1 MNDSIIIAKLNN
13 QIKSLNIELEKNKK
27 YISNL
32 ELSLLQSQNK
42 YAELQSKYFL
52 NSSKEIE
59 YQKLKINL
67 KEKDILISELEKELT
82 KTRKN
87 YENET
92 RAFNIKYQHDIR
104 EAQFLNGKLNQKIEN
119 TSKIEKLNDL
129 LYSHTLLLEQKIL
142 DFKKDEQ
149 KRMQEKE
156 IEFEK
161 RVNEIK
167 KKMLDY
173 IREGKNLKDKSEQEQ
188 NQILQKFSIMNHNT
202 LLNELEFES
211 LQLEDLLKQRA
222 HLDNIIL
229 KIKSDLEIHKKVEK
243 KLINK
248 NKKYI
253 DMIRMLSIKIDEK
266 KIGNENEYINDNK
279 KNNNIEKK
287 FLFNE
292 SSKNFFSNKITKK
305 NNYKNNISFDKNEF
319 NKTQPLIKIIK
330 DQDNIAYKF
339 KKLNRVFS
347 CNSLDIEKQ
356 KNINKEKVLINKL
369 DLQKELIKITKEL
382 KDSKSYCEYYKEKL
396 DLINDKYKNIINM
409 FDEALNKVYE
419 DKKIENIKD
428 IYIDLNEFKKCN
440 FEKLSKEKR
449 YSLIVLLI
457 QYIIPLI
464 NKDNLPDNIK
474 NKNIN
479 INIKIYS
486 NKTSDTSNR
495 LTKNESFYGN
505 KIKINGDDLKKIRNN
520 ILNGKFKN
528 KRNKYINV
536 NNNKKYTNSQLKGN
550 ISSDNLFKNYSEVFY
565 KINPPFDFKSFNQ

>member
-27 YISNL
+27 HISNL

-129 LYSHTLLLEQKIL
+129 LYNHTLLLEQKIL

-287 FLFNE
+287 FLFHE

-330 DQDNIAYKF
+330 DQDNISYKF

-457 QYIIPLI
+457 QYILPLI

-486 NKTSDTSNR
+486 NETSDTSNR
-495 LTKNESFYGN
+495 LTKNGSFYGN

>member
-330 DQDNIAYKF
+330 DQDNISYKF

-457 QYIIPLI
+457 QYIMPLI

-486 NKTSDTSNR
+486 NETSDTSNR
-495 LTKNESFYGN
+495 LTKNGSFYGN